1 MLNSA
6 SRKLK
11 TYFIFFASSIVL
23 ASIILMYFFYTIQ
36 RNQSNT
42 ISFIRNLKEIS
53 VNLKQLN
60 NASQNYKNINH
71 SDDFYIYKHDAYSDK
86 IYFFLNL
93 LKNNTESLNKQ
104 TSVINFDISV
114 KFNEIKDLFTDFETD
129 FELLNENIV
138 KLGNSGNGYT
148 ENIIRTEQKTDKI
161 LKTYPQLYNHFQK
174 LKKTKTNLLSIGNRE
189 SEEQFLKEKKAFLQ
203 NIKQNQSIFENT
215 SEKQIVINNT
225 ADWINTVL
233 QFFKLQKIN
242 GTSYYSGLYDKLDD
256 LVFESE
262 NNIADIQDIVLTELT
277 DKNRRFLINYILFTI
292 LFIIVFIVI
301 VFFIYDFIKKQLK
314 HTNNELSELVLLNE
328 KDNINISEFEKTKRL
343 IHQLKKDTE
352 IKTKFINSLKSN
364 KLIEIEGEF
373 NSDDKL
379 GNALNNLRNFLI
391 SKDDERKKDEQIKAI
406 SDKHKDGIVK
416 FGKIIRQ
423 QFGNLDN
430 LTFNLLSELV
440 HFLHADIG
448 GIYVVDKKENSD
460 LLKLKASYAYD
471 EKKIIN
477 KEIKIGEGLVG
488 TCAADKSSVY
498 IDRVDDDYI
507 KIVSGFGHTK
517 PKSLLLSPIFVEE
530 EIYGVIELA
539 SSGTFSEDD
548 ITFVETLSEDIA
560 YTLSYLLK

>member
-1 MLNSA
+1 M
-6 SRKLK
+6 
-11 TYFIFFASSIVL
+11 
-23 ASIILMYFFYTIQ
+23 
-36 RNQSNT
+36 
-42 ISFIRNLKEIS
+42 
-53 VNLKQLN
+53 
-60 NASQNYKNINH
+60 
-71 SDDFYIYKHDAYSDK
+71 
-86 IYFFLNL
+86 
-93 LKNNTESLNKQ
+93 
-104 TSVINFDISV
+104 
-114 KFNEIKDLFTDFETD
+114 
-129 FELLNENIV
+129 
-138 KLGNSGNGYT
+138 
-148 ENIIRTEQKTDKI
+148 
-161 LKTYPQLYNHFQK
+161 
-174 LKKTKTNLLSIGNRE
+174 LSIGNRE

-242 GTSYYSGLYDKLDD
+242 GTSYYSGLYDKSDD
-256 LVFESE
+256 LVYESE
-262 NNIADIQDIVLTELT
+262 NNITDIQDIVLTELT

-292 LFIIVFIVI
+292 LFTIVFIVI
-301 VFFIYDFIKKQLK
+301 VFFIYDFIKKQII

-352 IKTKFINSLKSN
+352 IKTKFVNNLKST

-379 GNALNNLRNFLI
+379 GNALNNLKDFLI

-406 SDKHKDGIVK
+406 SDKNKDGIVK